1 MQHKDVKRQGQQ
13 ADNNAAQRP
22 LHGSRCGSIPSCSL
36 RGIPS
41 FAVALRPLSFCP
53 FPFALLPFALLS
65 FALCP
70 LPFCPLPSAL
80 CPFALF
86 PLPVCP
92 LPFCPLPSALFG
104 VALSCRFNRGF
115 GYQHK
120 EAKGQGQAD
129 SKGVRRPLH
138 GSRCGT
144 IPSCSV
150 RALCCGHS
158 ARS

>member
-53 FPFALLPFALLS
+53 FPFALLSFALFPLPFCPFPFARLSFALLS

-70 LPFCPLPSAL
+70 FRRRSFLQFQSGIWVSAQGGKRTR
-80 CPFALF
+80 PGRQQGSPPA
-86 PLPVCP
+86 
-92 LPFCPLPSALFG
+92 SSW
-104 VALSCRFNRGF
+104 LSLWHYSIVFSPGF
-115 GYQHK
+115 MLW
-120 EAKGQGQAD
+120 A
-129 SKGVRRPLH
+129 
-138 GSRCGT
+138 
-144 IPSCSV
+144 
-150 RALCCGHS
+150 
-158 ARS
+158 